1 MGYRLF
7 IRWADVILV
16 MEEKHKSRLV
26 AEFTRL
32 IEGKPIHVLDI
43 PDEYKFMDPE
53 LVEMLEQSVSN
64 LLNLA

>member
-1 MGYRLF
+1 MEDV
-7 IRWADVILV
+7 RWADVILV

-32 IEGKPIHVLDI
+32 LDNKPIHVLDI

-53 LVEMLEQSVSN
+53 LVEMLEQSVNSI
-64 LLNLA
+64 LGLE